1 MKATSRI
8 LMSSPRRSFQRE
20 NQESRSII
28 FISNVSFVNNT
39 YQKFVC
45 TTEEFVEDF
54 ELLVRF
60 QRMFQSTVLDVLL
73 DSVIALA
80 AIVEKAYEGTRGGT
94 GRVLVRMLFV
104 QMKTELKLSVEA

>member
-1 MKATSRI
+1 
-8 LMSSPRRSFQRE
+8 
-20 NQESRSII
+20 
-28 FISNVSFVNNT
+28 
-39 YQKFVC
+39 
-45 TTEEFVEDF
+45 
-54 ELLVRF
+54 
-60 QRMFQSTVLDVLL
+60 MFRSTVLDKLL